1 MADATTSNVVSCTNE
16 SAGQEMSSEARRDHK
31 KKRKR
36 ATAEEQDE
44 ELELIK
50 SDCQY
55 KSKKSWPRSKN
66 RFRSYFVSL
75 KA

>member
-1 MADATTSNVVSCTNE
+1 MADATTSNAVSCTTE

-31 KKRKR
+31 KKCKR

-50 SDCQY
+50 SDCQ
-55 KSKKSWPRSKN
+55 
-66 RFRSYFVSL
+66 
-75 KA
+75 